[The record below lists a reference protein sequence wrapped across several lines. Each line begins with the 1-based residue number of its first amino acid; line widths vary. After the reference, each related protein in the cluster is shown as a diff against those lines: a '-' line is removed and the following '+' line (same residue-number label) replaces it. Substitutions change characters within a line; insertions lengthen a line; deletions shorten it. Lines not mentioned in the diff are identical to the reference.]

1 MIRQTLLSLC
11 VAALGATA
19 LPTLAQ
25 TTDSGGMLRDPQ
37 GKTLYI
43 FDKDGGGVSACYDG
57 CAAVWPPY
65 LAPQG
70 AKATDKLTLHPR
82 KDGRMQWGAGGK
94 PLYYYTPDTAAGDAK
109 GDGVGGVWH
118 VIKK

>member
-1 MIRQTLLSLC
+1 MIRQTLLSLSL
-11 VAALGATA
+11 AALGASA
-19 LPTLAQ
+19 FPALAQ
-25 TTDSGGMLRDPQ
+25 TTDSSGVLHDMS

-43 FDKDGGGVSACYDG
+43 FDKDSGGVSACNDG

-65 LAPQG
+65 LAPTG
-70 AKATDKLTLHPR
+70 AKATDRLTLHPR
-82 KDGRMQWGAGGK
+82 KDGKLQWGVGGK
-94 PLYYYTPDTAAGDAK
+94 PLYYYAPDTAPNDAK

>member
-19 LPTLAQ
+19 SPAISQ
-25 TTDSGGMLRDPQ
+25 TVDSGGMLRDPQ

-43 FDKDGGGVSACYDG
+43 FDKDSGGVSACYDG
-57 CAAVWPPY
+57 CAANWPPY

-82 KDGRMQWGAGGK
+82 KDGRMQWGVGGK

>member
-1 MIRQTLLSLC
+1 MTRPILLSLAL
-11 VAALGATA
+11 AALVATTA
-19 LPTLAQ
+19 PTFAQ
-25 TTDSGGMLRDPQ
+25 TTEKGGLLRDPQ

-43 FDKDGGGVSACYDG
+43 FDKDSGGVSACYDA
-57 CAAVWPPY
+57 CAANWPPY

-70 AKATDKLTLHPR
+70 AKATDTLTLHAR
-82 KDGRMQWGAGGK
+82 KDGKMQWGLGGK
-94 PLYYYTPDTAAGDAK
+94 PLYYFTPDSAAGDAK